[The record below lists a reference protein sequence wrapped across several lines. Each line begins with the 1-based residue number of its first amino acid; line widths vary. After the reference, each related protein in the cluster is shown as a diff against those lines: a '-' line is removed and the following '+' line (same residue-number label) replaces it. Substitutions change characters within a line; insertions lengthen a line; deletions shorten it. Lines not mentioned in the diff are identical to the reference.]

1 MSAWFDDRYG
11 RIASAIVWF
20 LVAAA
25 VLLWR
30 AATGADTIDGLDD
43 APGRRRRPPR
53 RLPELSLEQRLAML
67 DDLRDREVIGP
78 EEYAARRQRI
88 LDDAASRSR

>member
-30 AATGADTIDGLDD
+30 AAAGADTIDGLDD
-43 APGRRRRPPR
+43 AGQGAAGLPR
-53 RLPELSLEQRLAML
+53 RLPELSTPGSVSRCSTTSAT
-67 DDLRDREVIGP
+67 
-78 EEYAARRQRI
+78 AR
-88 LDDAASRSR
+88 